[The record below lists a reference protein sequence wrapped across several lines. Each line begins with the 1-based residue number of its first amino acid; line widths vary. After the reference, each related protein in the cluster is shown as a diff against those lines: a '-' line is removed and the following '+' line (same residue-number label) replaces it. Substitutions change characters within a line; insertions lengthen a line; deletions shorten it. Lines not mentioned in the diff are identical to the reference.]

1 MKPIDTNLGSQN
13 PKANEAEEEEDGSF
27 LSDLDF
33 IKLLIVAKQNLLY
46 ILIFFVSAFAL
57 AYTYNRYSH
66 AIYES
71 SSVIKLD
78 QPKQEG
84 FKLGI
89 GSSSVDNNLLP
100 GEIELIQSKLI
111 HERALSI
118 LKFDITYYKKGNI
131 NSEELYKSSPF
142 NVTYLLK
149 NVELYNE
156 PFDIKVKNAKE
167 YTLSYSFGGQEYE
180 IPAYF
185 GQKIE
190 NNHFVLVIQKANL
203 LADNLEGSYSFII
216 NNQEA
221 LFNYLA
227 QNILVTVINPSANT
241 LQISFKD
248 HCAEKARDII
258 LAIDSV
264 YKIESLKKKYQA
276 QEQTIDFLNGQL
288 KLTEKNLEEYEHK
301 LENFT
306 IKNKTTDVK
315 ESVGKV
321 LTNSEELKIKLVEL
335 KTQMGLL
342 DQLKDLM
349 LKNENLKQHLPTLS
363 ALPDPQI
370 AMGIASLNKLQQ
382 DKEKLLTTSRPTTY
396 AVKNKDIE
404 IEGVRNALLELIMQN
419 KKLLYESIVDI
430 NNKIVEEE
438 GEFLTLPS
446 KGTELTRLNRFY
458 ELYEKYYL
466 MMIDKKAEYEMTKA
480 GAVAEFI
487 ILSQPIAAKVPIA
500 PKKITA
506 YIIAGALGLV
516 LSLAFVFFK
525 YLTHNTINNIGE
537 LERITVAPVLGFI
550 PLLDKAMDVSRLV
563 VDKNPKSPVI
573 EALRSIRTNL
583 EFLSPEKKNR
593 LISVTSTVSGEGKTF
608 VAINLG
614 GVIAYSGT
622 KVIIIDLDMR
632 KPKINVGFGV
642 DNDKGASTILIGKH
656 RVEECIHR
664 STIDTLDFI
673 TSGPTPPNPSELIL
687 RPEFDQM
694 LEYLKTRYDVVILDT
709 PPVGLVTDGILVMRK
724 VDLPVYVVRAQV
736 SKKGYEKNINRLVKV
751 HGFKTLSVV
760 LNAFS
765 NTLGG
770 YGYGYQYGYGYGYG
784 YYSEQEKEE
793 EGFFS
798 KVIDFIKRKK

>member
-13 PKANEAEEEEDGSF
+13 PKANEVEEEEDGSF

-33 IKLLIVAKQNLLY
+33 IKLLIVAKENLLY
-46 ILIFFVSAFAL
+46 IFLFFASAIAL

-84 FKLGI
+84 FTI
-89 GSSSVDNNLLP
+89 GNSSAPVDNNLLP

-118 LKFDITYYKKGNI
+118 LKFDITYFKKGNI

-142 NVTYLLK
+142 NVTYLIK
-149 NVELYNE
+149 NAELYNQN
-156 PFDIKVKNAKE
+156 FDLKVKNSKE
-167 YTLSYSFGGQEYE
+167 YILSYSFAGQEYE
-180 IPAYF
+180 IPAFF

-190 NNHFVLVIQKANL
+190 NNHFVFLIQKVNL
-203 LADNLEGSYSFII
+203 LSDNLEGNYSFVI
-216 NNQEA
+216 NNQDA
-221 LFNYLA
+221 LLSYIS
-227 QNILVTVINPSANT
+227 QNLLVTVINPSANT

-248 HCAEKARDII
+248 HCPEKARDII

-264 YKIESLKKKYQA
+264 YKVESLKKKYQA
-276 QEQTIDFLNGQL
+276 QEQTIDFLNDQL
-288 KLTEKNLEEYEHK
+288 RLTEKNLEEYEHK

-315 ESVGKV
+315 EKVGQV
-321 LTNSEELKIKLVEL
+321 LTTAEELKIKLVEL

-382 DKEKLLTTSRPTTY
+382 DKEKLLTTSRPTTF

-419 KKLLYESIVDI
+419 KKLLYESIVDV

-487 ILSQPIAAKVPIA
+487 VLSQPVAAKVPIA

-550 PLLDKAMDVSRLV
+550 PLLDKVMDVSRLV

-583 EFLSPEKKNR
+583 EFLSSEKKNR

-642 DNDKGASTILIGKH
+642 ENDKGASTILIGKH

-736 SKKGYEKNINRLVKV
+736 SKKGYEKNINRLVKL
-751 HGFKTLSVV
+751 HGFKSLSVV